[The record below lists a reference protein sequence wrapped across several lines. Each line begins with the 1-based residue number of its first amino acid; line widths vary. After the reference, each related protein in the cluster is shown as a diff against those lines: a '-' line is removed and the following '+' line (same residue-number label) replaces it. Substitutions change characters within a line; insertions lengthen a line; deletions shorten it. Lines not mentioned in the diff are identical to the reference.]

1 MKLDKS
7 ILKKAAVYLGIA
19 LFFLVLAYSTVPQVL
34 SGKIV
39 DQGDIVGYNSMAKE
53 TNSFSGANPDDVP
66 RWTGSMFGG
75 MPNTSF
81 KASSNGDLTSRI
93 YWTLFKGK
101 RPANWLFVS
110 LLGAFLLM
118 LTLGVDKF
126 LAIGGAIAV
135 TYCSYNFQ
143 IIKVGHNTKMEALSL
158 VPWVLAALIFTY
170 KTTIKKDGPWK
181 KWLPPTI
188 LGAALFGL
196 AVSLQIK
203 SSHQQITYYLALMIA
218 VYVIALFIWMLA
230 SKQFRLKAGRF
241 FAASFA
247 LLVLGLA
254 GVGTNANKLA
264 PLYEY
269 TKYTMRGG
277 TELSH
282 PTGGN
287 VSNDGLQIDYATSWS
302 YGWEELPNLMI
313 PNFNGG
319 SSAGAVNP
327 EKSEVV
333 KLFKRAGQG
342 NPREIAKSLPLY
354 WGPQPFTAGPMY
366 MGAIT
371 VFLFLLGLFLYKGK
385 EKWWM
390 LAATLL
396 AVFLALGSHFMWF
409 TKLFYDYVPMY
420 NKFRTVSMALV
431 ILQFTLPMLGFLVL
445 DRILKNEYSKKDF
458 LKAGWIALALS
469 AGFCLLCVLFP
480 GIAGS
485 FSGSSDASMQD
496 VLVDALKVD
505 RRHLL
510 VNDAFWSMVL
520 ILLTFGLILWAYSV
534 PPKAPKSYASDPH
547 IGKARR
553 IEAMAGIC
561 LLVFVNMFV
570 VGKRY
575 LNADDFITPRQFNA
589 HFEQRPVDKMI
600 LEDKD
605 LSYRVVDLTADIF
618 NDSYNSYYH
627 KNIGGYSPAKLQRYQ
642 DLIDRYISKEI
653 NSTYSALSGAKTV
666 KDMENAL
673 PELKV
678 LSALN
683 LRYLIVGGE
692 VPPVVNRYAYGNA
705 WFVDNFVDAPTP
717 DDEIDLIASTDLRT
731 TAIIGA
737 DFKGSIPTRSQSAPP
752 VILSEA
758 KDLEAKDLEAKD
770 HIEMTYY
777 SPNELHYH
785 YSAAADR
792 PVIFSEIYYPKGW
805 HANVDGKD
813 LPLFRADWIFRG
825 AVLPAGEHDIVMR
838 FDPKVYPVSENVSK
852 ASSITLL
859 LLVVLALAGVVVFRE
874 KENKEEEI

>member
-1 MKLDKS
+1 MRLDKN
-7 ILKKAAVYLGIA
+7 ILKKAAVYLGIV

-39 DQGDIVGYNSMAKE
+39 NQGDIVGYNSMAKE
-53 TNSFSGANPDDVP
+53 TISFKGANPEDVP

-81 KASSNGDLTSRI
+81 NASSNGDLTSNI
-93 YWTLFKGK
+93 YWKLFAGK

-118 LTLGVDKF
+118 LALGVDKF
-126 LAIGGAIAV
+126 LAIGGAIAI

-170 KTTIKKDGPWK
+170 KTAVKKDGPWK
-181 KWLPPTI
+181 KWLPLTI

-196 AVSLQIK
+196 AVSMQIK
-203 SSHQQITYYLALMIA
+203 SSHQQITYYLALMIV
-218 VYVIALFIWMLA
+218 VYVVALFIWMLA

-287 VSNDGLQIDYATSWS
+287 VNSEGLQIDYATSWS

-327 EKSEVV
+327 DKSEVV
-333 KLFKRAGQG
+333 KLFKRTGQG
-342 NPREIAKSLPLY
+342 NPREIAKALPLY

-420 NKFRTVSMALV
+420 NKFRTVSMALI

-445 DRILKNEYSKKDF
+445 DRILKNEYSKKEF

-469 AGFCLLCVLFP
+469 AGFCQLCVLFP

-485 FSGSSDASMQD
+485 FTGASDASMQD
-496 VLVDALKVD
+496 VVVDALKED

-510 VNDAFWSMVL
+510 VNDAFWSMIL
-520 ILLTFGLILWAYSV
+520 ILLTFGLILWAYSI

-553 IEAMAGIC
+553 LEAMAGIC

-575 LNADDFITPRQFNA
+575 LNADDFVTPRQFSS

-642 DLIDRYISKEI
+642 DLIDRYLTKEI
-653 NSTYSALSGAKTV
+653 NSAYSALSGSKTIQ
-666 KDMENAL
+666 DMENAL

-705 WFVDNFVDAPTP
+705 WFVDSFVDAPTP
-717 DDEIDLIASTDLRT
+717 DDEIGLIASTDLRT

-737 DFKGSIPTRSQSAPP
+737 DFKGSIPTRTQSAPP

-758 KDLEAKDLEAKD
+758 KDRIA
-770 HIEMTYY
+770 MTYY

-785 YSAAADR
+785 YKASADR

-805 HANVDGKD
+805 HASVDGKD

-852 ASSITLL
+852 ASSIALL

-874 KENKEEEI
+874 KENKNKERVI

>member
-1 MKLDKS
+1 MRLDKN
-7 ILKKAAVYLGIA
+7 ILKKAAVYLGIV

-39 DQGDIVGYNSMAKE
+39 NQGDIVGYNSMAKE
-53 TNSFSGANPDDVP
+53 TISFKGANPEDVP

-81 KASSNGDLTSRI
+81 NASSNGDLTSNI
-93 YWTLFKGK
+93 YWKLFAGK

-118 LTLGVDKF
+118 LALGVDKF
-126 LAIGGAIAV
+126 LAIGGAIAI

-170 KTTIKKDGPWK
+170 KTAVKKDGPWK
-181 KWLPPTI
+181 KWLPLTI

-196 AVSLQIK
+196 AVSMQIK
-203 SSHQQITYYLALMIA
+203 SSHQQITYYLALMIV
-218 VYVIALFIWMLA
+218 VYVVALFIWMLA

-287 VSNDGLQIDYATSWS
+287 VNSEGLQIDYATSWS

-327 EKSEVV
+327 DKSEVV

-342 NPREIAKSLPLY
+342 NPREIAKALPLY

-420 NKFRTVSMALV
+420 NKFRTVSMALI

-445 DRILKNEYSKKDF
+445 DRILKNEYSKKEF

-485 FSGSSDASMQD
+485 FTGASDASMQD
-496 VLVDALKVD
+496 VVVDALKED

-510 VNDAFWSMVL
+510 VNDAFWSMIL
-520 ILLTFGLILWAYSV
+520 ILLTFGLILWAYSI

-553 IEAMAGIC
+553 LEAMAGIC

-575 LNADDFITPRQFNA
+575 LNADDFVTPRQFSS

-642 DLIDRYISKEI
+642 DLIDRYLTKEI
-653 NSTYSALSGAKTV
+653 NSAYSALSGSKTIQ
-666 KDMENAL
+666 DMENAL

-705 WFVDNFVDAPTP
+705 WFVDSFVDAPTP
-717 DDEIDLIASTDLRT
+717 DDEIGLIASTDLRT

-737 DFKGSIPTRSQSAPP
+737 DFKGSIPTRTQSAPP

-758 KDLEAKDLEAKD
+758 KDRIA
-770 HIEMTYY
+770 MTYY

-785 YSAAADR
+785 YKASADR

-805 HANVDGKD
+805 HASVDGKD

-852 ASSITLL
+852 ASSIALL

-874 KENKEEEI
+874 KENKNKERVI

>member
-1 MKLDKS
+1 MRLDKN
-7 ILKKAAVYLGIA
+7 ILKKAAVYLGIV

-39 DQGDIVGYNSMAKE
+39 NQGDIVGYNSMAKE
-53 TNSFSGANPDDVP
+53 TISFKGANPEDVP

-81 KASSNGDLTSRI
+81 NASSNGDLTSNI
-93 YWTLFKGK
+93 YWKLFAGK

-118 LTLGVDKF
+118 LALGVDKF
-126 LAIGGAIAV
+126 LAIGGAIAI

-158 VPWVLAALIFTY
+158 VPLVLAALIFTY
-170 KTTIKKDGPWK
+170 KTAVKKDGPWK
-181 KWLPPTI
+181 KWLPLTI

-196 AVSLQIK
+196 AVSMQIK
-203 SSHQQITYYLALMIA
+203 SSHQQITYYLALMIV
-218 VYVIALFIWMLA
+218 VYVVALFIWMLA

-287 VSNDGLQIDYATSWS
+287 VNSEGLQIDYATSWS

-327 EKSEVV
+327 DKSEVV

-342 NPREIAKSLPLY
+342 NPREIAKALPLY

-420 NKFRTVSMALV
+420 NKFRTVSMALI

-445 DRILKNEYSKKDF
+445 DRILKNDYSKKEF

-485 FSGSSDASMQD
+485 FTGASDASMQD
-496 VLVDALKVD
+496 VVVDALKED

-510 VNDAFWSMVL
+510 VNDAFWSMIL
-520 ILLTFGLILWAYSV
+520 ILLTFGLILWAYSI

-553 IEAMAGIC
+553 LEAMAGIC

-575 LNADDFITPRQFNA
+575 LNADDFVTPRQFSS

-642 DLIDRYISKEI
+642 DLIDRYLTKEI
-653 NSTYSALSGAKTV
+653 NSAYSALSGSKTIQ
-666 KDMENAL
+666 DMENAL

-705 WFVDNFVDAPTP
+705 WFVDSFMDAPTP
-717 DDEIDLIASTDLRT
+717 DDEIGLIASTDLRT

-737 DFKGSIPTRSQSAPP
+737 DFKGSILTRTQSAPP

-758 KDLEAKDLEAKD
+758 KDLEAKDRIA
-770 HIEMTYY
+770 MTYY

-785 YSAAADR
+785 YKASADR

-805 HANVDGKD
+805 HASVDGKD

-852 ASSITLL
+852 ASSIALL

-874 KENKEEEI
+874 KENKNKERVI

>member
-1 MKLDKS
+1 MRLDKN
-7 ILKKAAVYLGIA
+7 ILKKAAVYLGIV
-19 LFFLVLAYSTVPQVL
+19 LFFLILAYSTVPQVL

-39 DQGDIVGYNSMAKE
+39 NQGDIIGYNSMAKE
-53 TNSFSGANPDDVP
+53 TISFKGANPEDVP

-81 KASSNGDLTSRI
+81 NASSNGDLTSNI
-93 YWTLFKGK
+93 YWKLFAGK

-118 LTLGVDKF
+118 LALGVDKF
-126 LAIGGAIAV
+126 LAIGGAIAI

-170 KTTIKKDGPWK
+170 KTAVKKDGPWK
-181 KWLPPTI
+181 KWLSLTI

-196 AVSLQIK
+196 AVSMQIK
-203 SSHQQITYYLALMIA
+203 SSHQQITYYLALMIV
-218 VYVIALFIWMLA
+218 VYVVALFIWMLA

-287 VSNDGLQIDYATSWS
+287 VNSEGLQIDYATSWS

-327 EKSEVV
+327 DKSEVV

-342 NPREIAKSLPLY
+342 NPREIAKALPLY

-420 NKFRTVSMALV
+420 NKFRTVSMALI

-445 DRILKNEYSKKDF
+445 DRILKNEYSKKEF

-485 FSGSSDASMQD
+485 FTGASDASMQD
-496 VLVDALKVD
+496 VVVDALKED

-510 VNDAFWSMVL
+510 VNDAFWSMIL
-520 ILLTFGLILWAYSV
+520 ILLTFGLILWAYSI

-553 IEAMAGIC
+553 LEAMAGIC

-575 LNADDFITPRQFNA
+575 LNADDFVTPRQFSS

-642 DLIDRYISKEI
+642 DLIDRYISPEVNRI
-653 NSTYSALSGAKTV
+653 VSALQSAATIQDFK
-666 KDMENAL
+666 ENQ
-673 PELKV
+673 PEIPII
-678 LSALN
+678 SMLN
-683 LRYLIVGGE
+683 GKY
-692 VPPVVNRYAYGNA
+692 
-705 WFVDNFVDAPTP
+705 F
-717 DDEIDLIASTDLRT
+717 
-731 TAIIGA
+731 IIGA
-737 DFKGSIPTRSQSAPP
+737 R
-752 VILSEA
+752 
-758 KDLEAKDLEAKD
+758 
-770 HIEMTYY
+770 Y
-777 SPNELHYH
+777 
-785 YSAAADR
+785 
-792 PVIFSEIYYPKGW
+792 
-805 HANVDGKD
+805 
-813 LPLFRADWIFRG
+813 FR
-825 AVLPAGEHDIVMR
+825 
-838 FDPKVYPVSENVSK
+838 
-852 ASSITLL
+852 
-859 LLVVLALAGVVVFRE
+859 
-874 KENKEEEI
+874 

>member
-1 MKLDKS
+1 MRLDKN
-7 ILKKAAVYLGIA
+7 ILKKAAVYLGIV

-39 DQGDIVGYNSMAKE
+39 NQGDIVGYNSMAKE
-53 TNSFSGANPDDVP
+53 TISFKGANPEDVP

-81 KASSNGDLTSRI
+81 NASSNGDLTSNI
-93 YWTLFKGK
+93 YWKLFAGK

-118 LTLGVDKF
+118 LALGVDKF
-126 LAIGGAIAV
+126 LAIGGAIAI

-170 KTTIKKDGPWK
+170 KTAVKKDGPWK
-181 KWLPPTI
+181 KWLPLTI

-196 AVSLQIK
+196 AVSMQIK
-203 SSHQQITYYLALMIA
+203 SSHQQITYYLALMIV
-218 VYVIALFIWMLA
+218 VYVVALFIWMLA
-230 SKQFRLKAGRF
+230 FKQFRLKAGRF

-287 VSNDGLQIDYATSWS
+287 VNSEGLQIDYATSWS

-327 EKSEVV
+327 DKSEVV

-342 NPREIAKSLPLY
+342 NPREIAKALPLY

-420 NKFRTVSMALV
+420 NKFRTVSMALI

-445 DRILKNEYSKKDF
+445 DRILKNEYSKKEF

-485 FSGSSDASMQD
+485 FTGASDASMQD
-496 VLVDALKVD
+496 VVVDALKED

-510 VNDAFWSMVL
+510 VNDAFWSMIL
-520 ILLTFGLILWAYSV
+520 ILLTFGLILWAYSI

-553 IEAMAGIC
+553 LEAMAGIC

-575 LNADDFITPRQFNA
+575 LNADDFVTPRQFSS

-642 DLIDRYISKEI
+642 DLIDRYLTKEI
-653 NSTYSALSGAKTV
+653 NSAYSALSGSKTIQ
-666 KDMENAL
+666 DMENAL

-705 WFVDNFVDAPTP
+705 WFVDSFVDAPTP
-717 DDEIDLIASTDLRT
+717 DDEIGLIASTDLRT

-737 DFKGSIPTRSQSAPP
+737 DFKGSIPTRTQSAPP

-758 KDLEAKDLEAKD
+758 KDLEAKDRIA
-770 HIEMTYY
+770 MTYY

-785 YSAAADR
+785 YKASADR

-805 HANVDGKD
+805 HASVDGKD

-852 ASSITLL
+852 ASSIALL

-874 KENKEEEI
+874 KENKNKESVI

>member
-1 MKLDKS
+1 MRLDKN
-7 ILKKAAVYLGIA
+7 ILKKAAVYLGIV
-19 LFFLVLAYSTVPQVL
+19 LFFLILAYSTVPQVL

-39 DQGDIVGYNSMAKE
+39 NQGDIVGYNSMAKE
-53 TNSFSGANPDDVP
+53 TISFKGANPEDVP

-81 KASSNGDLTSRI
+81 NASSNGDLTSNI
-93 YWTLFKGK
+93 YWKLFAGK

-118 LTLGVDKF
+118 LALGVDKF
-126 LAIGGAIAV
+126 LAIGGAIAI

-170 KTTIKKDGPWK
+170 KTAVKKDGPWK
-181 KWLPPTI
+181 KWLSLTI

-196 AVSLQIK
+196 AVSMQIK
-203 SSHQQITYYLALMIA
+203 SSHQQITYYLALMIV
-218 VYVIALFIWMLA
+218 VYVVALFIWMLA

-287 VSNDGLQIDYATSWS
+287 VNSEGLQIDYATSWS

-327 EKSEVV
+327 DKSEVV

-342 NPREIAKSLPLY
+342 NPREIAKALPLY

-420 NKFRTVSMALV
+420 NKFRTVSMALI

-445 DRILKNEYSKKDF
+445 DRILKNEYSKKEF

-485 FSGSSDASMQD
+485 FTGASDASMQD
-496 VLVDALKVD
+496 VVVDALKED

-510 VNDAFWSMVL
+510 VNDAFWSMIL
-520 ILLTFGLILWAYSV
+520 ILLTFGLILWAYSI

-553 IEAMAGIC
+553 LEAMAGIC
-561 LLVFVNMFV
+561 LLVFVNMFL

-575 LNADDFITPRQFNA
+575 LNADDFVTPRQFSS

-642 DLIDRYISKEI
+642 DLIDRYLTKEI
-653 NSTYSALSGAKTV
+653 NSAYSALSGSKTIQ
-666 KDMENAL
+666 DMENAL

-705 WFVDNFVDAPTP
+705 WFVDSFVDAPTP
-717 DDEIDLIASTDLRT
+717 DDEIGLIASTDLRT

-737 DFKGSIPTRSQSAPP
+737 DFKGSIPTRTQSAPP

-758 KDLEAKDLEAKD
+758 KDRIA
-770 HIEMTYY
+770 MTYY

-785 YSAAADR
+785 YKASADR

-805 HANVDGKD
+805 HASVDGKD

-852 ASSITLL
+852 ASSIALL

-874 KENKEEEI
+874 KENKNKERVI

>member
-1 MKLDKS
+1 MRLDKN
-7 ILKKAAVYLGIA
+7 ILKKAAVYLGIV

-39 DQGDIVGYNSMAKE
+39 NQGDIVGYNSMAKE
-53 TNSFSGANPDDVP
+53 TISFKGANPEDVP

-81 KASSNGDLTSRI
+81 NASSNGDLTSNI
-93 YWTLFKGK
+93 YWKLFAGK

-118 LTLGVDKF
+118 LALGVDKF
-126 LAIGGAIAV
+126 LAIGGAIAI

-158 VPWVLAALIFTY
+158 VPLVLAALIFTY
-170 KTTIKKDGPWK
+170 KTAVKKDGPWK
-181 KWLPPTI
+181 KWLPLTI

-196 AVSLQIK
+196 AVSMQIK
-203 SSHQQITYYLALMIA
+203 SSHQQITYYLALMIV
-218 VYVIALFIWMLA
+218 VYVVALFIWMLA

-287 VSNDGLQIDYATSWS
+287 VNSEGLQIDYATSWS

-327 EKSEVV
+327 DKSEVV

-342 NPREIAKSLPLY
+342 NPREIAKALPLY

-420 NKFRTVSMALV
+420 NKFRTVSMALI

-445 DRILKNEYSKKDF
+445 DRILKNEYSKKEF

-485 FSGSSDASMQD
+485 FTGASDASMQD
-496 VLVDALKVD
+496 VVVDALKED

-510 VNDAFWSMVL
+510 VNDAFWSMIL
-520 ILLTFGLILWAYSV
+520 ILLTFGLILWAYSI

-553 IEAMAGIC
+553 LEAMAGIC

-575 LNADDFITPRQFNA
+575 LNADDFVTPRQFSS

-642 DLIDRYISKEI
+642 DLIDRYLTKEI
-653 NSTYSALSGAKTV
+653 NSAYSALSGSKTIQ
-666 KDMENAL
+666 DMENAL

-705 WFVDNFVDAPTP
+705 WFVDSFVDAPTP
-717 DDEIDLIASTDLRT
+717 DDEIGLIASTDLRT

-737 DFKGSIPTRSQSAPP
+737 DFKGSIPTRTQSAPP

-758 KDLEAKDLEAKD
+758 KDRIA
-770 HIEMTYY
+770 MTYY

-785 YSAAADR
+785 YKASADR

-805 HANVDGKD
+805 HASVDGKD

-852 ASSITLL
+852 ASSIALL

-874 KENKEEEI
+874 KENKNKERVI